1 MSGLGVELSSET
13 VEKEET
19 SGERTS
25 GSEIDSGSGSGD
37 RLEDPDS
44 NWLALDT
51 SISEEWPFSDMP
63 GSVGAVQAVSSRSV
77 HEIKS
82 FHFSS

>member
-1 MSGLGVELSSET
+1 MFGLGVELSSET
-13 VEKEET
+13 VEEEET

-25 GSEIDSGSGSGD
+25 GSEIGPGSRSGD
-37 RLEDPDS
+37 RLEISGSD
-44 NWLALDT
+44 WLALDT
-51 SISEEWPFSDMP
+51 SISEEWPFSDMS